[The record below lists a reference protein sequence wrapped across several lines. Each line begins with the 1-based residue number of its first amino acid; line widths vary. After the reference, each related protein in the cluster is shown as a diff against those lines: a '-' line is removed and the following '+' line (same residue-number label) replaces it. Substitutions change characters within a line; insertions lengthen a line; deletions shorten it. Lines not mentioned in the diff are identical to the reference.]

1 MSFHTLH
8 VGATALIAQK
18 YALDTTGHNIANA
31 ATPGY
36 TRQRLNTGA
45 NRPIPY
51 SFGALGNGVQ
61 VKSIQRIADEFLEKQ
76 VRLAKGTNDRLA
88 VLQDGYENLQVFFN
102 ELTENDISTAM
113 DNLWDAVSD
122 LVNNVEDIS
131 TRRALL
137 ERGRSL
143 ANSFRE
149 IDRKIYD
156 YRLSQNEQV
165 RAIVGDINAMLKQ
178 ISTLNQDILKIE
190 SGGVTGVT
198 ASDLRDERTE
208 LLKKLAGLMDITVTE
223 EPNGSA
229 TVTQKSRL
237 LVYQNKYYEL
247 TTRRELS
254 DDLLIDTPVFA
265 EDNDE
270 VTLKDGKLYG
280 HIYMRDTV
288 LKGYR
293 DMLDQLAGSFAWE
306 FNRIHSQGV
315 GLKGF
320 SRLTARNAVVN
331 PAATLDKLNYG
342 FIAPSNT
349 FQIVNGNFE
358 IIVHDERSDE
368 EIRLNIEIDLDG
380 RGAAAGG
387 EDDTILY
394 DPLNP
399 SAAHALVNKLQAAFD
414 SIHPGLFTVSL
425 DNSNHLQIV
434 STTEAYTFA
443 FGRDTS
449 GVLAALGLN
458 VFFTGYDAGSIALDD
473 ELADN
478 PDLIAAARSFT
489 PGDNSGAKALVE
501 LRDTPV
507 LNNRTAT
514 LQDYYEGLVGR
525 LGIEAARI
533 ESFKETQKDILAH
546 MENQREDLSGVN
558 LDEELTKMIQFQRS
572 FQSAARFISVADTI
586 YETLIN
592 M

>member
-8 VGATALIAQK
+8 LGATALITQK

-31 ATPGY
+31 ATAGY
-36 TRQRLNTGA
+36 TRQRLNTTA

-165 RAIVGDINAMLKQ
+165 QDIVGDINAMLKQ
-178 ISTLNQDILKIE
+178 IAILNQDVLKIE

-198 ASDLRDERTE
+198 ANDLRDERTE
-208 LLKKLAGLMDITVTE
+208 LLKTLAGLMDITVTE

-254 DDLLIDTPVFA
+254 DDLLIDTPVFV

-270 VTLKDGKLYG
+270 VTLKDGKLYA
-280 HIYMRDTV
+280 HLYMRDVV

-306 FNRIHSQGV
+306 FNRLHSQGV

-320 SRLTARNAVVN
+320 SRLTGRSSVVN
-331 PAATLDKLNYG
+331 PAVTLDKLSYG
-342 FIAPSNT
+342 FTAPSGT
-349 FQIVNGNFE
+349 FQIVNGNLE

-368 EIRLNIEIDLDG
+368 EIRLNVEIDLDG
-380 RGAAAGG
+380 RSAAAGG

-399 SAAHALVNKLQAAFD
+399 TAPNALVNKLQAAFD
-414 SIHPGLFTVSL
+414 SIRPGLFTVGL
-425 DNSNHLQIV
+425 DNGNHLQIV
-434 STTEAYTFA
+434 STTDAYTFS

-458 VFFTGYDAGSIALDD
+458 IFFTGYDGGSIALD
-473 ELADN
+473 EEIAKN
-478 PDLIAAARSFT
+478 PDLIAAARGFT
-489 PGDNSGAKALVE
+489 PGDNAGAKALLE
-501 LRDTPV
+501 LRDANV
-507 LNNRTAT
+507 LNNGTAT
-514 LQDYYEGLVGR
+514 LEDYYEGIVGQ

-533 ESFKETQKDILAH
+533 NSFRETQKDILSH

-572 FQSAARFISVADTI
+572 FQSAARFISTADTI